1 MHPHVQDVVRRRREL
16 ARLITGRTP
25 RRRITARL
33 PRQLQPDTIRM
44 RYFAE
49 LRQQVVRARDL
60 VQARIGHR
68 LRAISDEV
76 RLVRARRDASVRDVP
91 GLLSAVEDE
100 YWDGFSASS
109 AEALAEKYARATS
122 DFQRE
127 QLGRQLAVATGVA
140 VPIRDGELGR
150 AVDRFTA
157 RNVSLITSIPE
168 RYFTSIRNTLVED
181 VGAGARWEE
190 IADDLE
196 ERFQVSEST
205 AQLIARDQV
214 GKLYGALNQERQEEL
229 GITGF
234 TWRTSEDN
242 RVRDEHVLLA
252 GRTFDW
258 DSPPDEGI
266 PGEPISCRCWADPDV
281 AGVVRALAA

>member
-1 MHPHVQDVVRRRREL
+1 MHLQVQEVVRRRREL

-33 PRQLQPDTIRM
+33 PRQLQPDAVRL
-44 RYFAE
+44 RYFGD
-49 LRQQVVRARDL
+49 LRQLVVRARDL

-76 RLVRARRDASVRDVP
+76 RLTRARRDAGVRDVP
-91 GLLSAVEDE
+91 GLLSTVEDE
-100 YWDGFSASS
+100 YWAGFSASS

-127 QLGRQLAVATGVA
+127 QLGRQLAMATGVA
-140 VPIRDGELGR
+140 VPIRDGGLGR

-168 RYFTSIRNTLVED
+168 RYFSAIRNTLVED
-181 VGAGARWEE
+181 VGEGARWEE

-205 AQLIARDQV
+205 AKLVARDQV

-229 GITGF
+229 GITSF
-234 TWRTSEDN
+234 TWRTSHDN
-242 RVRDEHVLLA
+242 RVREEHVLLD

-258 DSPPDEGI
+258 DSPPAEGV
-266 PGEPISCRCWADPDV
+266 PGEPINCRCWADPDV
-281 AGVVRALAA
+281 AGVVAALAA